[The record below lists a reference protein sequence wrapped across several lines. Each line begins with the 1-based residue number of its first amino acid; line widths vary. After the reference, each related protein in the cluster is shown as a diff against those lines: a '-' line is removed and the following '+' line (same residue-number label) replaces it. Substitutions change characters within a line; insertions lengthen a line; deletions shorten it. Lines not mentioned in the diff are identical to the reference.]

1 MPYIRVLYWLLRS
14 ISWKKVVF
22 IFDDS
27 SCSQYRVEHIL
38 KVLTSYE
45 NVHGKPFTKLFLVV
59 SNGNNIQQLYDSLFT
74 LKMANVG
81 LLIMLTTDYYFDM
94 VFKASHRFDLVSSK
108 YLWIIPDFDRF
119 RSYTVFPTKLMTF
132 RNSEMVFKDTS
143 LYQPYIFTKLVNV
156 YFDNIL
162 M

>member
-1 MPYIRVLYWLLRS
+1 M
-14 ISWKKVVF
+14 
-22 IFDDS
+22 
-27 SCSQYRVEHIL
+27 
-38 KVLTSYE
+38 LTSYE

-94 VFKASHRFDLVSSK
+94 VFKASHRFDLMSSK
-108 YLWIIPDFDRF
+108 YLWVIPDFDRF

>member
-27 SCSQYRVEHIL
+27 YCSQYRVEHIL

-45 NVHGKPFTKLFLVV
+45 NVHEKPFTKLFLVV
-59 SNGNNIQQLYDSLFT
+59 SNGNNIQHLYDDLFT

-81 LLIMLTTDYYFDM
+81 ILIMLTTDYYFDM
-94 VFKASHRFDLVSSK
+94 VFKASNRFDLMSSK
-108 YLWIIPDFDRF
+108 YLWM
-119 RSYTVFPTKLMTF
+119 FPTKLMTF
-132 RNSEMVFKDTS
+132 HNSEMVFQDKS
-143 LYQPYIFTKLVNV
+143 LYQPCIFTKLINV